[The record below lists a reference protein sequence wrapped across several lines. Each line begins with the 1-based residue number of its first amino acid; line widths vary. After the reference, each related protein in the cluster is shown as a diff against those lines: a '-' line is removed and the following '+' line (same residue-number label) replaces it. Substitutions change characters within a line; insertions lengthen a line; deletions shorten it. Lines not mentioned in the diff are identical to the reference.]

1 MNIGDTERKP
11 KNYSSDYGPLE
22 VQLLKG
28 DSLMF
33 LAERSGYLDL
43 TDTRILDTPLAA
55 TILSASDGN
64 PLLFSRIDAQQVV
77 SVAVKHDELPRTLTN
92 RMHRHDFFE
101 LSIVASGSIEMQ
113 IETQRILCQ
122 AGDVIM
128 VNRNTRHAEDFLRNA
143 VLHTIELSKDYLLRW
158 PDADELFTYMDETQ
172 NQFFSRNLDDEIKR
186 NKDFI
191 VCRYQADP
199 SNIAIIDVFNQ
210 ITRELEHKQPGFQ
223 LMVRALIYRL
233 FATLSDSKKYACS
246 YVDLG
251 FDGGESL
258 ANTAKQLLD
267 KTKRKI
273 SRAELSE
280 HLHYSS
286 THINRVFQKHFGE
299 SVKDY
304 NRKIYMREAAKLLTS
319 TNMSI
324 QEIIKEIGFDN
335 RTHFYKLFFESY
347 QMTPAEYR
355 ERNNVSGK
363 G

>member
-1 MNIGDTERKP
+1 MNIEEIYK
-11 KNYSSDYGPLE
+11 SQSFLSDYGPLE

-33 LAERSGYLDL
+33 LPSKDGYLDL
-43 TDTRILDTPLAA
+43 ADTRILDTPLAI

-64 PLLFSRIDAQQVV
+64 PLFFARTDALQTI
-77 SVAVKHDELPRTLTN
+77 SMNVKHDALPRNLTN

-101 LSIVASGSIEMQ
+101 LSIVASGDIEMQ
-113 IETQRILCQ
+113 VETQRIACRR
-122 AGDVIM
+122 GDVIM
-128 VNRNTRHAEDFLRNA
+128 VNRNTRHAEDLLRNA
-143 VLHTIELSKDYLLRW
+143 TLYTIELSKDYLLRW

-172 NQFFSRNLDDEIKR
+172 NQFFTRNLDDEIKR

-191 VCRYQADP
+191 ACRYLGDQDNDEIPEIFLAIAD
-199 SNIAIIDVFNQ
+199 
-210 ITRELEHKQPGFQ
+210 ELEHKRPGFQ
-223 LMVRALIYRL
+223 LMIRALIYRL
-233 FATLSDSKKYACS
+233 FATLSNAQKYNCT

-258 ANTAKQLLD
+258 ANTAKQFLD

-273 SRAELSE
+273 SHSELSTY
-280 HLHYSS
+280 LHYSS

-304 NRKIYMREAAKLLTS
+304 NRKIYMREAAKLLSS
-319 TNMSI
+319 TNMNI
-324 QEIIKEIGFDN
+324 QEIIREIGFDN
-335 RTHFYKLFFESY
+335 RTHFYKLFFDTF

-355 ERNNVSGK
+355 ERNSSGGK
-363 G
+363 L

>member
-1 MNIGDTERKP
+1 MNIGDTERKTN
-11 KNYSSDYGPLE
+11 NYSSDYGPLE

-33 LAERSGYLDL
+33 LPSKSGYLDL
-43 TDTRILDTPLAA
+43 ADTRILDTPLAA

-64 PLLFSRIDAQQVV
+64 PLLFTRTDAQQVV
-77 SVAVKHDELPRTLTN
+77 SVAVKHDALPRNLTN
-92 RMHRHDFFE
+92 RMHRHDYFE

-122 AGDVIM
+122 VGDVIM
-128 VNRNTRHAEDFLRNA
+128 VNRNTRHAEDILRNA
-143 VLHTIELSKDYLLRW
+143 TLYTIELSKDYLLRW
-158 PDADELFTYMDETQ
+158 PNADELFTYMDETQ

-186 NKDFI
+186 NKDYI
-191 VCRYQADP
+191 ECRYQGDR
-199 SNIAIIDVFNQ
+199 SNIVIVDIFNQ
-210 ITRELEHKQPGFQ
+210 ITNELGLKRPGFQ

-233 FATLSDSKKYACS
+233 FAALSSSEEYACT

-273 SRAELSE
+273 AYTELSAY
-280 HLHYSS
+280 LHYSS

-324 QEIIKEIGFDN
+324 QEIIKEIGLDN

-355 ERNNVSGK
+355 ERNSSSGK

>member
-1 MNIGDTERKP
+1 MNIEEIHKSQ
-11 KNYSSDYGPLE
+11 NYHSDYGPLE
-22 VQLLKG
+22 VQFLKG
-28 DSLMF
+28 DSLM
-33 LAERSGYLDL
+33 LLPSKSGYLDL
-43 TDTRILDTPLAA
+43 ADTRILDTPLAT

-64 PLLFSRIDAQQVV
+64 PLLFTRIDTQQVV
-77 SVAVKHDELPRTLTN
+77 SMTVKHDALPRNLTN

-101 LSIVASGSIEMQ
+101 LSIVASGNIEMQ
-113 IETQRILCQ
+113 IETQRIPCQ
-122 AGDVIM
+122 VGDVIM
-128 VNRNTRHAEDFLRNA
+128 VNRNTRHAEDILHNA
-143 VLHTIELSKDYLLRW
+143 TLYTIELSKDYLLRW

-191 VCRYQADP
+191 KCRYRGDP
-199 SNIAIIDVFNQ
+199 SNTEILDFFLK
-210 ITRELEHKQPGFQ
+210 ITDELEHKRPGFQ
-223 LMVRALIYRL
+223 LMIRALIYRL
-233 FATLSDSKKYACS
+233 FATLSDPEKYACT

-267 KTKRKI
+267 KTKHKI
-273 SRAELSE
+273 SHAELSAY
-280 HLHYSS
+280 LHYSS

-299 SVKDY
+299 SVKEY
-304 NRKIYMREAAKLLTS
+304 NRKIYMREAAKRLAS

-335 RTHFYKLFFESY
+335 RTHFYKLFFEAY

-355 ERNNVSGK
+355 ERNGSSGK
-363 G
+363 E

>member
-1 MNIGDTERKP
+1 MNIEKESTP
-11 KNYSSDYGPLE
+11 QNFHSDYGPLE

-33 LAERSGYLDL
+33 LSSKSGYLDL
-43 TDTRILDTPLAA
+43 ADTRILDTPLAV
-55 TILSASDGN
+55 TILSARDGS
-64 PLLFSRIDAQQVV
+64 PLMFTRIDAQQVV
-77 SVAVKHDELPRTLTN
+77 SVAVKHDDLPRNLTN
-92 RMHRHDFFE
+92 RMHRHDYFE

-122 AGDVIM
+122 VGDVIM
-128 VNRNTRHAEDFLRNA
+128 VNRNTRHAEDILRNA
-143 VLHTIELSKDYLLRW
+143 TLYTIELSKDYLLRW
-158 PDADELFTYMDETQ
+158 SNADELFTYMDGTQ

-191 VCRYQADP
+191 ACRYQGDR
-199 SNIAIIDVFNQ
+199 SNTAIIDVFDQ
-210 ITRELEHKQPGFQ
+210 ITNELETKRPGFQ

-233 FATLSDSKKYACS
+233 FATLSSPEEYACT

-267 KTKRKI
+267 KTKRRI
-273 SRAELSE
+273 SHTELSA

-286 THINRVFQKHFGE
+286 THINRVFKKHFGE
-299 SVKDY
+299 SIKEY

-319 TNMSI
+319 TSMSI
-324 QEIIKEIGFDN
+324 QEIINEIGFDN

-355 ERNNVSGK
+355 ERNSSPGK